1 LILLIIWGVIA
12 CCCLNNPIQ
21 DDIAQLEAWKKFL
34 KSNGINIIKSLD
46 PSVSKK
52 ILHLT
57 NIFLTKHPKFIH
69 IVLERAKLYEN
80 DNNYRAAE
88 IDYLEYLNKFPTDK
102 FVIDS
107 YTAMTCRYKGKE
119 FAITTL
125 ENFYRKIPKEQLY
138 YCALANIY
146 SEANEYDNAIML
158 INKAINL
165 CPDDDEKAYFYS
177 QRALI
182 HLKNNNTELYEQDI
196 KLRDTYLD
204 EVFKNLST

>member
-1 LILLIIWGVIA
+1 MEKWKEAVYHFLERYENEDYYEGAIVCGSYVSG
-12 CCCLNNPIQ
+12 NNNEFS
-21 DDIAQLEAWKKFL
+21 DI
-34 KSNGINIIKSLD
+34 D
-46 PSVSKK
+46 V
-52 ILHLT
+52 
-57 NIFLTKHPKFIH
+57 H

-196 KLRDTYLD
+196 KLRDACLD